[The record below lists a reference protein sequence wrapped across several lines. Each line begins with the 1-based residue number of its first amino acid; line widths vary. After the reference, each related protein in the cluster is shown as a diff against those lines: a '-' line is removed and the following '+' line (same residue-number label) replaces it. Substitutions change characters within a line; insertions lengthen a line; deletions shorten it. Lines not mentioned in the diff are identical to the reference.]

1 METRAGYVPNR
12 RTSYYPASVVFFA
25 VLLAIAAEITAFW
38 VVAGQIGFLSALLL
52 LIVVSAFGPFFVRRV
67 GFGIMAHTR
76 ERLQRGETPTR
87 ELFDGL
93 VVLIGGVMIVIPGF
107 IGDAL
112 GLLLMIGPVRHLV
125 IRVFSH
131 RLARRLQQTGTGR
144 WQVVTARAR
153 PKPDDLPSLPRPAD
167 RPPGPDDSTGN

>member
-1 METRAGYVPNR
+1 VPACVCTDLAN
-12 RTSYYPASVVFFA
+12 SYPANVVFIG
-25 VLLAIAAEITAFW
+25 LLLVIAAEVAAF
-38 VVAGQIGFLSALLL
+38 VAVAGQIGFLTAFLL
-52 LIVVSAFGPFFVRRV
+52 LIVVSCFGPFFVRRV
-67 GFGIMAHTR
+67 GFGILAHTR

-112 GLLLMIGPVRHLV
+112 GLLLMIGPARHLV

-144 WQVVTARAR
+144 WQVVNARAR
-153 PKPDDLPSLPRPAD
+153 PKREDLPPLPGPAD
-167 RPPGPDDSTGN
+167 RPPGPQDSIGD

>member
-1 METRAGYVPNR
+1 M
-12 RTSYYPASVVFFA
+12 FIA

-67 GFGIMAHTR
+67 GFGILAHTQ
-76 ERLQRGETPTR
+76 ERLRRGETPTR

-125 IRVFSH
+125 IRLFSH
-131 RLARRLQQTGTGR
+131 RMARRLQQTGTGR
-144 WQVVTARAR
+144 WQVVNVRAR
-153 PKPDDLPSLPRPAD
+153 PKPDDHDLPSLSRPVD
-167 RPPGPDDSTGN
+167 RPPGPDDFTGI